1 MKIMNK
7 DNAHFL
13 EQCYMENQKLYQRN
27 LDKKNWDIIIITA
40 TNEKQAE
47 AYRLQINIRKTFGF
61 LPQESQILVIPDP
74 GVKLLG
80 SGLSTVFSLYH
91 ASKNLIGNTSNVF
104 KGKRILII
112 HSGGNSR
119 RIPQCSILGK
129 LFANIPREMPGG
141 RTSSLFDELLIAL
154 SGLPERMTEGIIIS
168 CGDILPIFNHN
179 QVNFNHKGIIGL
191 SMKKSVLI
199 GTRHGVF
206 VRDQDYRVK
215 YFLHKASVEI
225 LRKKGAI
232 DEQGMVYIDT
242 GLIWIDSEIAYKMIQ
257 LISKDR
263 KLDQTKWNN
272 LINNDITLNFYSDF
286 LPVFTCQ
293 VDLDKNLL
301 KGNGNNSELNKIRR
315 QIREIFN
322 DDQMYMECLSP
333 AEFIHCG
340 TTGEFQGIFNNITR
354 NYFLSW
360 ENKVINFNQNTVPG
374 KCSVIQSYLGKG
386 VQIGEGVIIENSFMD
401 CCSEIGQNSIISNL
415 YTKLSFRLK
424 ENLVIHQ
431 VPLAMNKGDIY
442 YVTLIYGVYDN
453 PKDEKNSTLMNK
465 DWSIFLNCFNLKAED
480 VWNKEVPRTLWNA
493 RIYPV
498 CSTREESLE
507 IALYLQEP
515 QKIEEYNLSKW
526 KKAKKISMNESCYLA
541 DPEFM
546 INHQLMVED
555 WIRSKRFI
563 HSIIDGKFYKLVSNE
578 ITNNKNR
585 LTERINIILKLVEEE
600 NNSFNKMRI
609 YRALAQLIHDIS
621 FETKLYTFTS
631 LEDKAFECLNRLFF
645 NKEISSNDGNKF
657 IHKKLVLQ
665 TAARVNLGGEFSDT
679 PPYCLENG
687 GTVINAAV
695 SLNGKLPIKVTIE
708 VIDNKVIECISRDLE
723 LHQTYINKKELLDF
737 KNPYASFVLFKAALI
752 ISGIINEGDNVSL
765 QESLKTRGGGL
776 RITTDVDIPKG
787 SGLGTSSILGGTII
801 KGLNELLG
809 RHISEGELFERILQ
823 LEQILTTGGGWQD
836 QVGGLT
842 PGIKLITTKP
852 GIKQSIQY
860 EKLNLDKNT
869 QDQLNKRYVLI
880 FTGQSRLARK
890 NLREIMGQY
899 LLNNPDVVSHL
910 LEIQKLAALM
920 KFHLEKGDINGMAR
934 LMNQHYKMNKEIN
947 LGITNTYIE
956 EIFYLC
962 RPYIAGGMTC
972 GAGGGGFI
980 QLILNGSLSKEAL
993 SQKLKDVFP
1002 GSKLGLWEIGI
1013 VDKTLVIE
1021 YL

>member
-1 MKIMNK
+1 MNK
-7 DNAHFL
+7 DSVRFV
-13 EQCYMENQKLYQRN
+13 EQCYMENQRLYQRN
-27 LDKKNWDIIIITA
+27 LGKKNWDIIIITA

-47 AYRLQINIRKTFGF
+47 AYRIQINTRKAFGF
-61 LPQESQILVIPDP
+61 LPQESQFLVIPDP
-74 GVKLLG
+74 GDKLLG

-91 ASKNLIGNTSNVF
+91 ASKNLTGNTSNIF
-104 KGKRILII
+104 NGKRILII

-154 SGLPERMTEGIIIS
+154 SGLLERMTEGVIIS

-191 SMKKSVLI
+191 SMKKPAYI

-206 VRDQDYRVK
+206 VRGQDYQVEN
-215 YFLHKASVEI
+215 FLHKASI
-225 LRKKGAI
+225 DTLRKWEAI
-232 DEQGMVYIDT
+232 DKQGMVYIDT
-242 GLIWIDSEIAYKMIQ
+242 GLIWLNPEIASKMIQ
-257 LISKDR
+257 LVSKDR
-263 KLDQTKWNN
+263 KLDQTRWNS
-272 LINNDITLNFYSDF
+272 LIDNDITLNFYSDF

-293 VDLDKNLL
+293 ADLDKYII
-301 KGNGNNSELNKIRR
+301 KENGNNSELSKIKR
-315 QIREIFN
+315 QIRETFN

-333 AEFIHCG
+333 AGFIHCG
-340 TTGEFQGIFNNITR
+340 TTMDFQGLFNNISR

-360 ENKVINFNQNTVPG
+360 ENKVINFSEDKVPG

-386 VQIGEGVIIENSFMD
+386 VQIGEGVIIENSFLD
-401 CCSEIGQNSIISNL
+401 CCCKIGQNSIISYI
-415 YTKLSFRLK
+415 YTKFNFRLK
-424 ENLVIHQ
+424 GNLVIQ
-431 VPLAMNKGDIY
+431 QIPLEMNKGDIY

-453 PKDEKNSTLMNK
+453 PKERKNGTLMNK
-465 DWSIFLNCFNLKAED
+465 SWSTFLNCFNLKAED
-480 VWNKEVPRTLWNA
+480 VWTQEVSRTLWDA

-498 CSTREESLE
+498 CSSREESLK

-515 QKIEEYNLSKW
+515 QKIKGQNLSKW
-526 KKAKKISMNESCYLA
+526 KKAKKISMNESRYIA

-546 INHQLMVED
+546 INQQLMVED
-555 WIRSKRFI
+555 WIRSRRFI
-563 HSIIDGKFYKLVSNE
+563 QSIIDGKWYKLVRNE
-578 ITNNKNR
+578 IINNKNR
-585 LTERINIILKLVEEE
+585 LTERINIVLKLVEEE
-600 NNSFNKMRI
+600 NNYFNKMRI

-621 FETKLYTFTS
+621 LETKLYTFTS

-645 NKEISSNDGNKF
+645 NNDISSNDENKF

-665 TAARVNLGGEFSDT
+665 SAARVNLGGEFSDT

-695 SLNGKLPIKVTIE
+695 SLNGKLPIKVTIK
-708 VIDNKVIECISRDLE
+708 VIGNKVIECISRDLE

-737 KNPYASFVLFKAALI
+737 RNPDASFVLFKAALI
-752 ISGIINEGDNVSL
+752 ISGIINERDNVSL

-860 EKLNLDKNT
+860 ERLKLDKNT

-910 LEIQKLAALM
+910 LEIQKLAVLM
-920 KFHLEKGDINGMAR
+920 KFHLGKGDIIGMAR

-956 EIFYLC
+956 EIFRVC
-962 RPYIAGGMTC
+962 RHYIAGGMTC

-980 QLILNGSLSKEAL
+980 QLILNDSLSKEAL
-993 SQKLKDVFP
+993 RKKLKDVFP
-1002 GSKLGLWEIGI
+1002 GSKIGLCEIGI
-1013 VDKTLVIE
+1013 VDKALVIE